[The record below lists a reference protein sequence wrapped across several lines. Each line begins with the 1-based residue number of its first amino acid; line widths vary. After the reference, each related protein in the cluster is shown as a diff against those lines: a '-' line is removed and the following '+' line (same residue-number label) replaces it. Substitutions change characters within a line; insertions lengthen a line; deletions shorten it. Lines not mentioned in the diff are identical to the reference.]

1 MRERLHQRDTTGSV
15 VMVFK
20 ARVLSGALAL
30 FFTLSVIGSTNAA
43 DAEKRFAVK
52 GAGVAKCSAFIEAY
66 EARSNDAYLFAGWI
80 AGYVTALNQQ
90 VDGTFDFAPWQSTEV
105 LMLLLRDLC
114 GRNSESQVYQ
124 EAAKMVQILGRDRLT
139 ALSEIVEMDHNGKK
153 AALPKDVLRKVQEQ
167 LKAKGLYDGGV
178 DGAYGG
184 GTRKAIEAFQT
195 EQKIPVTGLPDQQTL
210 LRLMYAPAQ

>member
-1 MRERLHQRDTTGSV
+1 
-15 VMVFK
+15 MVFK
-20 ARVLSGALAL
+20 VRILGCALAL
-30 FFTLSVIGSTNAA
+30 VSTLSAINLANAA
-43 DAEKRFAVK
+43 DTEKRFAVK
-52 GAGVAKCSAFIEAY
+52 GPGVAKCSAFIEAY

-105 LMLLLRDLC
+105 LMLLMRDLC
-114 GRNSESQVYQ
+114 GRNTEGQVYQ
-124 EAAKMVQILGRDRLT
+124 EATKMVQILGRDRLT
-139 ALSEIVEMDHNGKK
+139 ALSEIVEMEQNGKK
-153 AALPKDVLRKVQEQ
+153 AALPKEVLRKVQEQ
-167 LKAKGLYDGGV
+167 LKAKGLYSGGV

-210 LRLMYAPAQ
+210 LRLMYSPA